1 MTRTQARILIASAAW
16 TLYIWVSRIF
26 ILAGQNDRSTG
37 FKVVHFILAAVSIA
51 FALAVG
57 WIGFSAR
64 RARRDVPSPQGAD
77 RGPEAAPDRAGD
89 RAAGG

>member
-1 MTRTQARILIASAAW
+1 VTRTQARILMASAAW

-37 FKVVHFILAAVSIA
+37 FKVVHFVLAAVSIA

-64 RARRDVPSPQGAD
+64 RAPRDVPSPQGPD
-77 RGPEAAPDRAGD
+77 RAPDRAGD